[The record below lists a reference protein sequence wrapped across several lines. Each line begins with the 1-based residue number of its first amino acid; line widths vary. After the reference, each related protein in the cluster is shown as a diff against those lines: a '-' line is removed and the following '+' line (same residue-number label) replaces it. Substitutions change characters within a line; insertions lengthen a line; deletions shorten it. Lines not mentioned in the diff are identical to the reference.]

1 MSTAADLRRLLAGD
15 DIVVAPGVY
24 DGLSARI
31 AAAAGFSAVYCSGG
45 AVARSTGL
53 PDLGLLTMTEVLAR
67 LREVIDA
74 TTLPV
79 IADADTGYGNAVS
92 VVRTVREF
100 ERLGA
105 AAIHIED
112 QVAPKKCGHY
122 SGQELISA
130 EEMVQKL
137 RAALDTRS
145 EMLIIARTDAR
156 GKAGLG
162 EAIRR
167 GRMYADAG
175 ADIIFVEAPTSRAEI
190 ETIAHSIT
198 APLLVNMFE
207 GGRTP
212 LIPAAELAAM
222 GYRLMVVPSD
232 LQRGAI
238 RAMQRVAEALRRD
251 GSSAAVRD
259 QLASFNERDAIVN
272 LAAWSE
278 LDSRYAESNAPA
290 ASREEDREIGTD

>member
-1 MSTAADLRRLLAGD
+1 VNGPAQLKELLTGD
-15 DIVVAPGVY
+15 GIVVAPGVY

-31 AAAAGFSAVYCSGG
+31 AAAAGFTALYCSGG
-45 AVARSTGL
+45 AVARSSGV

-74 TTLPV
+74 TSLPV
-79 IADADTGYGNAVS
+79 IADADTGYGNAVN

-105 AAIHIED
+105 AAIHLED

-122 SGQELISA
+122 AGQELISA

-137 RAALDTRS
+137 GAAVDTRK

-156 GKAGLG
+156 GQAGLE

-167 GRMYADAG
+167 GRMYAEAG
-175 ADIIFVEAPTSRAEI
+175 ADIVFIEAPTSREEI
-190 ETIAHSIT
+190 ETIARSVD
-198 APLLVNMFE
+198 APLLINMFE

-212 LIPAAELAAM
+212 LLPAADLAAM

-232 LQRGAI
+232 LQRAAI
-238 RAMQRVAEALRRD
+238 RAMETVAEVLRRD

-259 QLASFNERDAIVN
+259 RLASFAERDAIVN
-272 LAAWSE
+272 LAAWTD
-278 LDSRYAESNAPA
+278 LDQRYAEDPK
-290 ASREEDREIGTD
+290 ELK

>member
-1 MSTAADLRRLLAGD
+1 MTGPAQLRQLLAGD
-15 DIVVAPGVY
+15 GIVVAPGVY

-31 AAAAGFSAVYCSGG
+31 AAAAGFSALYCSGG
-45 AVARSTGL
+45 AVARSSGV

-74 TTLPV
+74 TSLPV
-79 IADADTGYGNAVS
+79 IADADTGYGNAVN

-105 AAIHIED
+105 AAIHLED

-122 SGQELISA
+122 AGQELIGA

-137 RAALDTRS
+137 TAAVDTRK

-156 GKAGLG
+156 GQAGLE

-167 GRMYADAG
+167 GRLYAEAG
-175 ADIIFVEAPTSRAEI
+175 ADIVFIEAPTSREEI
-190 ETIAHSIT
+190 ETIARSVD
-198 APLLVNMFE
+198 APLLINMFE

-212 LIPAAELAAM
+212 LVPAADLAAM

-232 LQRGAI
+232 LQRAAI
-238 RAMQRVAEALRRD
+238 RAMELVAEVLHRD
-251 GSSAAVRD
+251 GSSATVRD
-259 QLASFNERDAIVN
+259 RLASFAERDAIVN
-272 LAAWSE
+272 LAAWTE
-278 LDSRYAESNAPA
+278 LDARYADTTSAGDPLA
-290 ASREEDREIGTD
+290 GG

>member
-1 MSTAADLRRLLAGD
+1 MSGPGQLRQLLEGD
-15 DIVVAPGVY
+15 DIVIAPGVY

-31 AAAAGFSAVYCSGG
+31 ATAAGFSALYCSGG
-45 AVARSTGL
+45 AVARSSGV

-74 TTLPV
+74 TSLPV
-79 IADADTGYGNAVS
+79 IADADTGYGNAVN

-105 AAIHIED
+105 AAIHLED

-122 SGQELISA
+122 AGQELISA
-130 EEMVQKL
+130 GEMVQKL
-137 RAALDTRS
+137 RAAVDTRK

-156 GKAGLG
+156 GQVGLD

-167 GRMYADAG
+167 GRLYAEAG
-175 ADIIFVEAPTSRAEI
+175 ADIVFIEAPTSREEI
-190 ETIAHSIT
+190 ETIARSVD
-198 APLLVNMFE
+198 APLLINMFE

-232 LQRGAI
+232 LQRAAI
-238 RAMQRVAEALRRD
+238 RAMELVAEVLRRD
-251 GSSAAVRD
+251 GSSAAIRD
-259 QLASFNERDAIVN
+259 RLASFAERDAIVN
-272 LAAWSE
+272 LAAWTE
-278 LDSRYAESNAPA
+278 LDAQYADTTRAGEPPA
-290 ASREEDREIGTD
+290 GG

>member
-1 MSTAADLRRLLAGD
+1 VSSAARLRARIEEGGIL
-15 DIVVAPGVY
+15 VVPGVY

-31 AAAAGFSAVYCSGG
+31 ATAAGFEAIYCSGG
-45 AVARSTGL
+45 AVARSTGV

-67 LREVIDA
+67 LREVVDS
-74 TTLPV
+74 TDLPV
-79 IADADTGYGNAVS
+79 IADADTGYGNAINVI
-92 VVRTVREF
+92 RTVREF

-105 AAIHIED
+105 AAIHLED

-122 SGQELISA
+122 SGQQLISA

-137 RAALDTRS
+137 RAALDTRK

-156 GKAGLG
+156 GQAGLE

-175 ADIIFVEAPTSRAEI
+175 ADIVFIEAPTSREEI
-190 ETIAHSIT
+190 ETIARSFTKPI
-198 APLLVNMFE
+198 LINMFE

-212 LIPAAELAAM
+212 SIPAGELAAM
-222 GYRLMVVPSD
+222 GYRLMIVPSD
-232 LQRGAI
+232 LQRAAI
-238 RAMQRVAEALRRD
+238 RAMQVTAEALRRD

-259 QLASFNERDAIVN
+259 QLAPFAARDAVVN
-272 LAAWSE
+272 LAGWTE
-278 LDSRYAESNAPA
+278 LDSRYAA
-290 ASREEDREIGTD
+290 ADSPGDKPEGG

>member
-1 MSTAADLRRLLAGD
+1 VSSAARLRARIEEGGIL
-15 DIVVAPGVY
+15 VVPGVY

-31 AAAAGFSAVYCSGG
+31 ATTAGFEAIYCSGG
-45 AVARSTGL
+45 AVARSTGV

-67 LREVIDA
+67 LREVVDS
-74 TTLPV
+74 TDLPV
-79 IADADTGYGNAVS
+79 IADADTGYGNALNVI
-92 VVRTVREF
+92 RTVREF

-105 AAIHIED
+105 AAIHLED

-137 RAALDTRS
+137 RAAIDTRR

-156 GKAGLG
+156 GQAGLE

-175 ADIIFVEAPTSRAEI
+175 ADIVFIEAPTSREEI
-190 ETIAHSIT
+190 ETIARSFT
-198 APLLVNMFE
+198 KPLLINMFE

-212 LIPAAELAAM
+212 LIPAGELAAM
-222 GYRLMVVPSD
+222 GYRLMIVPSD
-232 LQRGAI
+232 LQRAAI
-238 RAMQRVAEALRRD
+238 RAMQVTAEALRRD
-251 GSSAAVRD
+251 GSSSAVRD
-259 QLASFNERDAIVN
+259 QLAPFAERDAIVN
-272 LAAWSE
+272 LAGWTE
-278 LDSRYAESNAPA
+278 LDNRYAEADSP
-290 ASREEDREIGTD
+290 GTRPEGG